1 MPRIAN
7 GDVAIISLCHQMGR
21 RRFTRARSA
30 FATARAQRDRSHGRR
45 VLANG
50 KLESGS
56 KSMNGS
62 ATPFAYKHKRQSPV
76 YRQYSTDFRPS
87 HNWG

>member
-30 FATARAQRDRSHGRR
+30 FATARAQRPRSHGRR
-45 VLANG
+45 VLGQRETGVRFEKYERERDA
-50 KLESGS
+50 L
-56 KSMNGS
+56 
-62 ATPFAYKHKRQSPV
+62 RV
-76 YRQYSTDFRPS
+76 
-87 HNWG
+87 